1 MAIFSRKSLGRL
13 NSCHSDLI
21 QIFEEVVI
29 GFDCTIIE
37 GHRPEELQNKYYNDG
52 KSKLKYPFGR
62 HNAIPS
68 NAVDVAPWPI
78 DWKDRD
84 RFHYFGGY
92 VMGVAY
98 RLLNE
103 GVIKNR
109 LRFGGD
115 WNRDNNLKN
124 NKFDDLVHFE
134 LYPLKGKKEILQ
146 GIQGYRAEY
155 KGRR

>member
-1 MAIFSRKSLGRL
+1 MAIFSRKSLAKL
-13 NSCHSDLI
+13 NGCHSDLI
-21 QIFEEVVI
+21 KIFEEVVVA
-29 GFDCTIIE
+29 FDCTIIE
-37 GHRPEELQNKYYNDG
+37 GHRGEKLQNKYYNDG

-68 NAVDVAPWPI
+68 NAVDVAPYPI

-84 RFHYFGGY
+84 RFHYFAGY

-109 LRFGGD
+109 LRWGGD
-115 WNRDNNLKN
+115 WDMDTETKD

-134 LYPLKGKKEILQ
+134 LKPLKGKQDLKASDE
-146 GIQGYRAEY
+146 GYRSEY